1 MEWKIEIRNKKG
13 VFDPLGNGVK
23 KDILDLGIRG
33 IKKVNVSQVFIISGD
48 INESD
53 ARRIAEELL
62 ADPITEEFLQL
73 KIKLDK
79 LNVDAKLKLKAIYDN
94 SIEIINMLK

>member
-1 MEWKIEIRNKKG
+1 MKTTEQ
-13 VFDPLGNGVK
+13 
-23 KDILDLGIRG
+23 G
-33 IKKVNVSQVFIISGD
+33 IK
-48 INESD
+48 
-53 ARRIAEELL
+53 AAELL
-62 ADPITEEFLQL
+62 DEEFLQL